1 MGRFRFQ
8 KPHLLLCS
16 MTWLC
21 VSKCVVTVDGGIV
34 DCEGTVNIV
43 HNFARVCATRPS
55 EALIGKLIK
64 GTATDWV
71 SSGHLRSHE
80 LP

>member
-43 HNFARVCATRPS
+43 HNFATSMCDKTVGS
-55 EALIGKLIK
+55 L
-64 GTATDWV
+64 DWETNQRNRDRLGLQRSPTV
-71 SSGHLRSHE
+71 S
-80 LP
+80 